1 MKTKQEKKIV
11 NVVTLGCSKNLV
23 DSEVLMKQ
31 LDVNGLK
38 VLHNANTK
46 KAEAVIINTCGFIK
60 DAKEESID
68 TILQFVNLKEQ
79 GKIRNLYVMGCLS
92 ERYKPDLKKEIA
104 EVDKYFGSNDLKAI
118 IETLG
123 YNYRDNLIGERHITT
138 PGHYAYLKISE
149 GCDRQCSFCAIP
161 LMRGKHR
168 SVPMENLVFQAQ
180 NLASQGVKELIL
192 IAQDLTYYGVDINQK
207 QQLSELLARLSD
219 VEGIG
224 WIRLHYAYPASF
236 PRDVIRMIR
245 DRKNICNYLDI
256 PFQHISDNV
265 LKKMRRSVT
274 SQQTFELID
283 YFRNEIPDLTLRT
296 TLMTGH
302 PGEGDKEFED
312 LAGFVEKIRFD
323 RLGVFT
329 YSEEEDTFGARNFTD
344 EVPEDIKQQRA
355 DRIMELQRSI
365 SEDKNFEK
373 IGKTIKVLIDRQEED
388 LYIGRSE
395 ADSPEVDNEIVV
407 HSPSALKIGEFY
419 EVRVTD
425 AEEFD
430 LIARV

>member
-1 MKTKQEKKIV
+1 M
-11 NVVTLGCSKNLV
+11 
-23 DSEVLMKQ
+23 
-31 LDVNGLK
+31 
-38 VLHNANTK
+38 
-46 KAEAVIINTCGFIK
+46 
-60 DAKEESID
+60 D
-68 TILQFVNLKEQ
+68 TILQFVKLKEK
-79 GKIRNLYVMGCLS
+79 GRIRNLYVMGCLS
-92 ERYKPDLKKEIA
+92 ERYKPELEKEIA
-104 EVDKYFGSNDLKAI
+104 EVDKYFGSNDIKSI

-123 YNYRDNLIGERHITT
+123 YNYRDNLLGERLVTT
-138 PGHYAYLKISE
+138 PRHYAYLKISE

-168 SVPMENLVFQAQ
+168 SVHMDNLVHQAKS
-180 NLASQGVKELIL
+180 LAAKGVKELIL

-236 PRDVIRMIR
+236 PKEVIRMIR

-256 PFQHISDNV
+256 PFQHISDKV

-274 SQQTFELID
+274 SQQTRELID
-283 YFRNEIPDLTLRT
+283 YFRSEIPDLALRT

-302 PGEGDKEFED
+302 PGEGEKEYDE
-312 LAGFVEKIRFD
+312 LVQFVEKVRFD

-344 EVPEDIKQQRA
+344 EVKEDIKQQRA
-355 DRIMELQRSI
+355 EQIMEHQRII
-365 SEDKNFEK
+365 SEEKNFSK
-373 IGKTIKVLIDRQEED
+373 IGRSIKVLIDRKED
-388 LYIGRSE
+388 QFYVGRTE
-395 ADSPEVDNEIVV
+395 ADSPEVDNEIII
-407 HSPSALKIGEFY
+407 HSSRSLQIGEFY
-419 EVRVTD
+419 EAKVTD

-430 LIARV
+430 LIARI